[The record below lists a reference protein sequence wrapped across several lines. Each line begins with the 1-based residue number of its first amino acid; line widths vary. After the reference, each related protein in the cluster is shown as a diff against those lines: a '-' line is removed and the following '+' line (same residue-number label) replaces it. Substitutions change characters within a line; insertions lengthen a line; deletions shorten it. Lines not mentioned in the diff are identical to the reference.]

1 MKLCDSS
8 SLSDSSTT
16 WVLDCAVSFLGVVLF
31 FLWIIKIFYGRK
43 KNPPNW
49 GKGCKFWILIKH
61 FGPFPDL
68 VGRGGGEVVGD
79 GSLNFP
85 AGSRKLEIENQFWK
99 WAPKTY
105 LG

>member
-1 MKLCDSS
+1 MKLFDSS
-8 SLSDSSTT
+8 FLSDSNTT
-16 WVLDCAVSFLGVVLF
+16 LVLDCAVSFLGVVLF
-31 FLWIIKIFYGRK
+31 FYESSKYFMAEK
-43 KNPPNW
+43 KPPNW

-68 VGRGGGEVVGD
+68 VRRGGGEVVGD

-105 LG
+105 LS

>member
-43 KNPPNW
+43 KTLQIGAKGANFEFSSNISVHFQIWLVVEEEKWW
-49 GKGCKFWILIKH
+49 GMAHSTFQQ
-61 FGPFPDL
+61 
-68 VGRGGGEVVGD
+68 V
-79 GSLNFP
+79 
-85 AGSRKLEIENQFWK
+85 LEN
-99 WAPKTY
+99 
-105 LG
+105 

>member
-8 SLSDSSTT
+8 FLSDSSTT

-31 FLWIIKIFYGRK
+31 FYESS
-43 KNPPNW
+43 
-49 GKGCKFWILIKH
+49 KGCKFWILIKH

-85 AGSRKLEIENQFWK
+85 AGSRKLEVENQFWK

-105 LG
+105 LS

>member
-8 SLSDSSTT
+8 FLSDSSTT
-16 WVLDCAVSFLGVVLF
+16 WVLDCAVSFFGVVAE
-31 FLWIIKIFYGRK
+31 

-49 GKGCKFWILIKH
+49 GKGCKFWFLIKH
-61 FGPFPDL
+61 FGPFLDL

-105 LG
+105 